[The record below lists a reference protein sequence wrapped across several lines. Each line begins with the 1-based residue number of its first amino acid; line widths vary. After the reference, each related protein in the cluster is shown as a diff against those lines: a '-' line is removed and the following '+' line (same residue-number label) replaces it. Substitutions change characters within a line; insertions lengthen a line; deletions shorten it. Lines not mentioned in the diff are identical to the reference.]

1 MNSKV
6 GPHDDGCKPNPSQT
20 PKSILGFSSILLSPH
35 DFLSISWFPITL
47 HLLNVPPLD
56 LTVDDLH
63 SSTRC
68 GGGSL
73 RWGMAL
79 TLILINSWP
88 LTLVAA
94 FHARSRIFSR
104 FVD

>member
-1 MNSKV
+1 MDEGAVADLRHMNSKV

-20 PKSILGFSSILLSPH
+20 PKSILGFSSILHSPH
-35 DFLSISWFPITL
+35 DFLGISWFPITL

-63 SSTRC
+63 SSTRS

-73 RWGMAL
+73 PTVGDGAYL
-79 TLILINSWP
+79 NS
-88 LTLVAA
+88 
-94 FHARSRIFSR
+94 H
-104 FVD
+104 